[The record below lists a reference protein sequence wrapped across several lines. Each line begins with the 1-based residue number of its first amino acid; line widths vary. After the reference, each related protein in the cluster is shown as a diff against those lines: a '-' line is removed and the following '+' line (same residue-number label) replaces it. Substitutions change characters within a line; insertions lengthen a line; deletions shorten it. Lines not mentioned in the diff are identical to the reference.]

1 MGRVQTFDTD
11 EVVRAVRALFW
22 DRGFEDV
29 SVPEIEIA
37 TGLRR
42 SSLYHAFG
50 SKRGLFDAAVQ
61 SYLDEV
67 IRPRLRPLAGP
78 DVQPGA
84 LFDYLHGLRAVFAGG
99 RVPALQSGCLLLNAA
114 TAPIGREP
122 EIADVVLGYR
132 RELHAAMA
140 RGVAAHAPSLSAE
153 DQDRLARVC
162 AALVVSAMVL
172 ARVDTD
178 EAARTV
184 GAAVELVEDAR
195 SPRAGPA

>member
-78 DVQPGA
+78 GVQPGA
-84 LFDYLHGLRAVFAGG
+84 LLDYLHGLRAVFADG

-140 RGVAAHAPSLSAE
+140 RGVAAHAPSSSAE

-178 EAARTV
+178 EAARTMD
-184 GAAVELVEDAR
+184 AAVGLVQDAR
-195 SPRAGPA
+195 SPQAGSA

>member
-84 LFDYLHGLRAVFAGG
+84 LLDYLQGLRAVFADG

-195 SPRAGPA
+195 SPQAGPA

>member
-22 DRGFEDV
+22 DRGFEEV
-29 SVPEIEIA
+29 SVPEIETA

-84 LFDYLHGLRAVFAGG
+84 LLDYLHGLRAVFAGG
-99 RVPALQSGCLLLNAA
+99 RVPALRSGCLLLNAA

-122 EIADVVLGYR
+122 EITEVVLGYR

-140 RGVAAHAPSLSAE
+140 RGVAALGSSLSVAE
-153 DQDRLARVC
+153 RDRLARVC
-162 AALVVSAMVL
+162 TAVVVSSMVL

-178 EAARTV
+178 EAARTIDT
-184 GAAVELVEDAR
+184 AIDLVRNAG
-195 SPRAGPA
+195 SPQAGSA